1 MKKNISPI
9 TDSSIR
15 ATSVKL
21 FSQQI
26 NLNTLDEITNNQYS
40 VNSLKSMV
48 NDWNHFVSFCS
59 ENGVTSLPASITAVK
74 RFLEKESSKK
84 KFASIRRSCLT
95 IGTIH
100 RIHSYPDPTNHRQV
114 KFVLNELRLQK
125 HGDTKSA
132 RAFTSEH
139 LHDLD
144 NLLSSSILAKDVRDL
159 AIYCVMFE
167 CALKRSELRS
177 MNMDNIAFKNDVAI
191 VHLGD
196 KVYEL
201 STNSSLALNKWMK
214 KNHTNILF
222 CRIDK
227 HENLYESTLDD
238 SSIYRIFRRGSQL
251 LGLSGVENFSGQSS
265 RIGAVKE
272 LASQGYKLKE
282 IQDFGR
288 WLSPAMPAQYLGRL
302 GTADREKLK
311 FVTIKPWD

>member
-15 ATSVKL
+15 AASVKQ

-26 NLNTLDEITNNQYS
+26 NVSTLDEITSYQYS
-40 VNSLKSMV
+40 ANSLKSMV
-48 NDWNHFVSFCS
+48 NDWNHFVSFCA
-59 ENGVTSLPASITAVK
+59 ENSVASLPASVAAVK
-74 RFLEKESSKK
+74 RFIIKESSKK
-84 KFASIRRSCLT
+84 KFASIRRCSLT

-100 RIHSYPDPTNHRQV
+100 RVHSYSDPTNHRQI
-114 KFVLNELRLQK
+114 KFLLSELRLQK
-125 HGDTKSA
+125 HGDSKSV

-139 LHDLD
+139 LHDLY
-144 NLLSSSILAKDVRDL
+144 NLLSSSILTKDIRDL

-177 MNMDNIAFKNDVAI
+177 MKIDNIGFKNEIAI
-191 VHLGD
+191 IHLGD

-201 STNSSLALNKWMK
+201 SINSSLALRKWIS
-214 KNHTNILF
+214 KNDTSILF

-251 LGLSGVENFSGQSS
+251 LGLSGGENFSGQSS

-288 WLSPAMPAQYLGRL
+288 WLSPAMPAQYLGKL
-302 GTADREKLK
+302 GTADKEKLK